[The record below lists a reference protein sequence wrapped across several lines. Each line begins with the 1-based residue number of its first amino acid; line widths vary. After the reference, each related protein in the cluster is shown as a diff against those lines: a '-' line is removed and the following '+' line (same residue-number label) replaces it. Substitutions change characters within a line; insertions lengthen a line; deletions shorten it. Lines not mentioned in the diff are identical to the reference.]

1 MLCAWRQAQ
10 LPALVLPPLLP
21 GLAGRDDALGVLL
34 RVLAALVGTLLAKL
48 LFKQVARRAADVVGH
63 IVGWPPS
70 PAHADGTSAR
80 ERCARPRPYTRAT
93 SPHCAYFPHPAHPL
107 PLLTRCARLCS
118 YTLLALVVFD
128 VSPALVNPRAA

>member
-1 MLCAWRQAQ
+1 MLCAWRRAQ

-48 LFKQVARRAADVVGH
+48 LFKQLGRRAVDVVADL
-63 IVGWPPS
+63 VGWPPS

-93 SPHCAYFPHPAHPL
+93 SPHCLTLYILPPARP
-107 PLLTRCARLCS
+107 PPP
-118 YTLLALVVFD
+118 
-128 VSPALVNPRAA
+128 SPSSS

>member
-21 GLAGRDDALGVLL
+21 GLARRDDALGVLL

-48 LFKQVARRAADVVGH
+48 LFKQLGRRAVDVVADL
-63 IVGWPPS
+63 VGWPPS

-80 ERCARPRPYTRAT
+80 ERCARPRRGAFFVGLSLRPAWEAKPRSLSDRGPACPPAARCRAI
-93 SPHCAYFPHPAHPL
+93 L
-107 PLLTRCARLCS
+107 RVGDLG
-118 YTLLALVVFD
+118 
-128 VSPALVNPRAA
+128 

>member
-48 LFKQVARRAADVVGH
+48 LFKQLGRRAVDVVGDL
-63 IVGWPPS
+63 VGWPPS

-93 SPHCAYFPHPAHPL
+93 SPHCATLPPARP
-107 PLLTRCARLCS
+107 PPP
-118 YTLLALVVFD
+118 
-128 VSPALVNPRAA
+128 SPSPS